1 MLIDCNWLC
10 NLAFSC
16 IASLRTNFIE
26 ISLLHNLS
34 TALSVEELN
43 RLGFNDGSGG
53 VRFVYFFFSGCNLC
67 KNSCSFN
74 PQSYF
79 VKVSAKFFFPSIIN
93 KFVFFNGYFEDT

>member
-16 IASLRTNFIE
+16 VASLRTNFIE
-26 ISLLHNLS
+26 ISLPHNLS

-53 VRFVYFFFSGCNLC
+53 VRLVYFFF
-67 KNSCSFN
+67 
-74 PQSYF
+74 QVATY
-79 VKVSAKFFFPSIIN
+79 VKILVVSILSHIL
-93 KFVFFNGYFEDT
+93 

>member
-16 IASLRTNFIE
+16 VASLRTNFIE
-26 ISLLHNLS
+26 ISLPHNLS

-53 VRFVYFFFSGCNLC
+53 VRFVYFFF
-67 KNSCSFN
+67 
-74 PQSYF
+74 QVATY
-79 VKVSAKFFFPSIIN
+79 VKILVVYILSHIL
-93 KFVFFNGYFEDT
+93 

>member
-53 VRFVYFFFSGCNLC
+53 VRFVYFFF
-67 KNSCSFN
+67 F
-74 PQSYF
+74 QVATY
-79 VKVSAKFFFPSIIN
+79 VKILVVSILSHIL
-93 KFVFFNGYFEDT
+93 